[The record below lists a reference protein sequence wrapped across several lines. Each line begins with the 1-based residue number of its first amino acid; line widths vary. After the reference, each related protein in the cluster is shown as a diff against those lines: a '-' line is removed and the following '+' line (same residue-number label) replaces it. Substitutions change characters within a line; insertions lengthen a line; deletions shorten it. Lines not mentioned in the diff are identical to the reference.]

1 MKIKKFHSAKYTVQ
15 NVKGQV
21 TEWEKIF
28 ANCISNRH
36 QEYISYSLNSTVKK
50 KKEEEEAVQLV
61 NRQKCINRYFNEKDV
76 EMAN

>member
-28 ANCISNRH
+28 ANCISNIH
-36 QEYISYSLNSTVKK
+36 QECTSYSLNSTFKK
-50 KKEEEEAVQLV
+50 KKKKEAVQLV
-61 NRQKCINRYFNEKDV
+61 NRQKCMNRYFNEKDV

>member
-50 KKEEEEAVQLV
+50 KKRRRRRSSPISKQTKMHEQIF
-61 NRQKCINRYFNEKDV
+61 Q
-76 EMAN
+76 